1 MSKTVRN
8 FDATIHNEQYLQEFS
23 PVLTAQD
30 MICDA
35 GRAKESLD
43 GVWNFQVDPFH
54 SFCSKWFQES
64 GMMQLDARSLGTLTL
79 ITGKKS
85 RCHPAGT

>member
-8 FDATIHNEQYLQEFS
+8 FDATIHNEQYLQEFA

-30 MICDA
+30 MISDA

-43 GVWNFQVDPFH
+43 GVWNFQVDPF
-54 SFCSKWFQES
+54 
-64 GMMQLDARSLGTLTL
+64 TLF
-79 ITGKKS
+79 
-85 RCHPAGT
+85 AQ